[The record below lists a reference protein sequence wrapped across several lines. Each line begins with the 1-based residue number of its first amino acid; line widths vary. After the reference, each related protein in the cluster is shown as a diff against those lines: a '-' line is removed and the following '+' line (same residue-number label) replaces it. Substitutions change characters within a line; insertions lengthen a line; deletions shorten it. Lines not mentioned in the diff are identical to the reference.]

1 VTPPSRDPQALVE
14 RLAAVAARPASAVAE
29 HNLAAL
35 LGDLGRSTE
44 AEAAARRAFAKGG
57 DAPETWLVLA
67 RALLSQGRH
76 DDADAAYRSALAR
89 RPGYVDTV
97 RELAQLIWMRTA
109 DAAAAMAPVQEALA
123 RSPGDPALHL
133 LRATLME
140 YSGGDAPSIWRTLTG
155 AETPDHPEIEL
166 AAAHAALSFDLHL
179 ALTHALKAAGMAPG
193 DLRVWLRLTEVR
205 LARREADEA
214 LALIEPL
221 AERFPADQNVLSL
234 AGLAR
239 RLAGRAGDD
248 PDLVRGHLI
257 DTPAGW
263 LDLPSYLSDLAAS
276 LRRLHGLR
284 THPLGQ
290 SLRHGT
296 QTTVDLK
303 ASDDPVIRAFFEA
316 VQGPISRHVERLG
329 PGSDPLRRRNTGAW
343 RMGGCWSVQLAPGGF
358 HAPHVHPE
366 GWLSSACY
374 IEVPAAVDAGGH
386 EGWLGFGGAAFAPDV
401 LPPVRFEKPEPGK
414 LVLFPSYLWHGTVPF
429 TGDKPRLTI
438 AFDVVPA

>member
-1 VTPPSRDPQALVE
+1 MSQPSRDPQALAA
-14 RLAAVAARPASAVAE
+14 RLAAVAERPASAVAE
-29 HNLAAL
+29 HNLASL
-35 LGDLGRSTE
+35 LGDLGRSAE

-67 RALLSQGRH
+67 RALQALDRH
-76 DDADAAYRSALAR
+76 DEAEAAWRAALAR
-89 RPGYVDTV
+89 RPGYVDAV
-97 RELAQLIWMRTA
+97 RDLAQLIWMRTA
-109 DAAAAMAPVQEALA
+109 DGALAMEPVREALA
-123 RSPGDPALHL
+123 RSAADPALHL

-140 YSGGDAPSIWRTLTG
+140 YAGDDARTVWRTLTG
-155 AETPDHPEIEL
+155 AGVPDHPEIDL
-166 AAAHAALSFDLHL
+166 AAAHAAVSFDPDQ
-179 ALTHALKAAGMAPG
+179 ALTHALKAAALAPG

-221 AERFPADQNVLSL
+221 ADRFPADQNVLSL

-239 RLAGRAGDD
+239 RLAGQAYDD
-248 PDLVRGHLI
+248 ADLVGSHVI

-263 LDLPSYLSDLAAS
+263 PDLPSFLSDLATS

-284 THPLGQ
+284 THPVGQ

-296 QTTVDLK
+296 QTAVDLK
-303 ASDDPVIRAFFEA
+303 ASDDPVIQAFFEA
-316 VQGPISRHVERLG
+316 VRAPITRHVDSLG
-329 PGSDPLRRRNTGAW
+329 SGADPLRRRNTGAW

-366 GWLSSACY
+366 GWLSSACHV
-374 IEVPAAVDAGGH
+374 EVPAAVDAGGH
-386 EGWLGFGGAAFAPDV
+386 EGWLGFGAAPFAPDV

-429 TGDKPRLTI
+429 TGDQPRLTI